1 MASSKDRDI
10 THLQQSEGGMLQG
23 LRQLLPLAS

>member
-1 MASSKDRDI
+1 MASSQDRDI

-23 LRQLLPLAS
+23 LRLLIPRAS